1 VTFGATA
8 AFYRA
13 EYDLTREPETPIDL
27 PALWDEAEDFD
38 VQAPLRPVLTVVV
51 KVLTVVVNE
60 FDREWGVAHVYDS
73 EELSEDG

>member
-51 KVLTVVVNE
+51 NE